1 MKQFYLFALLFF
13 CSFPAFSAT
22 PLTGASQSGTSNSL
36 KVDWGETDV
45 NLSSPLVSLNRYQIS
60 YNEVGQS
67 PILIDDI
74 SNSSRTYTITGLT
87 YGKTYEVRV
96 VEVIRITIPPSP
108 FTPPF
113 LETFTASA
121 PLTVSLVS
129 PNNPPVARCQ
139 NVTKRAD
146 GNCTATI
153 TASEVN
159 NGSSDP
165 ENGALTYS
173 LNMSGP
179 FGIGTHTVTLTV
191 TDSGGLSSTCN
202 ATITVTDGTPPEIQ
216 VKDAAVFLDV
226 NGAAII
232 TLNDV
237 AVGFSDACGTVSNVS
252 IDKTTF
258 GCGDLGEQNVTLTV
272 TDNAGNVARKT
283 VKVTVKDNIVPV
295 IFIPAQTY
303 QLAAN
308 GTATLRDD
316 TMRRSI
322 VDNCGVTEVKA
333 SKITFDKNDIGTN
346 EVLVTAKDASRN
358 EAAQTIF
365 VTIVDAAPPTVN
377 VKDAIIYLN
386 AAGGATLRIEDV
398 NNGSTD
404 NVGIGD
410 LQLSKT
416 EFDCT
421 NIGDNVVSLYVW
433 DVSGNFSV
441 ATPKVTVVDSISP
454 TVNLKPTVLPLD
466 ASGRAILTVPMI
478 EELLADNCIITEV
491 RFSQAEFS
499 KDDLGERKIQI
510 FVTDGGGNQTVADV
524 MLTVVD
530 VTAPIVSA
538 QDITLFADASGT
550 ADLLISEV
558 TATIIEAVGLDS
570 TYLSQSNFVCE
581 GDTTIFKVLLTAI
594 DKSRNVGV
602 DTFTVTVCDT
612 LSNRTLRGGE
622 EVVEGRR
629 NAVDFTS
636 KSAKTISA
644 ESEWTEEPMGEFYTF
659 GPNPTEGEV
668 RVFFKSSLA
677 ILPSVSLTNLS
688 GSTVHLWEKP
698 QLIND
703 QTLRLNLESCNAGIY
718 LLSIRQGLQVKTVKI
733 VKE

>member
-1 MKQFYLFALLFF
+1 MKQIYLVALFLFF
-13 CSFPAFSAT
+13 TIPVFSTT
-22 PLTGASQSGTSNSL
+22 PLTGVSQVGTTNSIRL
-36 KVDWGETDV
+36 TWGETDV
-45 NLSSPLVSLNRYQIS
+45 NLSSPDVSLNRYQIS
-60 YNEVGQS
+60 YGEIGQT
-67 PILIDDI
+67 PTIIDDI
-74 SNSSRTYTITGLT
+74 SSTLREYTVTGLSF
-87 YGKTYEVRV
+87 GKTYEVKII
-96 VEVIRITIPPSP
+96 EVIRVNIPPNP
-108 FTPPF
+108 FTPPYIDNF
-113 LETFTASA
+113 NPSS
-121 PLTVSLVS
+121 PLSVTVVVGNL
-129 PNNPPVARCQ
+129 PPVARCQ
-139 NVTKRAD
+139 NITKSAGSD
-146 GNCTATI
+146 CSITI
-153 TASEVN
+153 TASEIN

-165 ENGALTYS
+165 ENGMLTYS
-173 LNMSGP
+173 LNTSGP
-179 FGIGTHTVTLTV
+179 FGIGTHTVTLMV
-191 TDSGGLSSTCN
+191 TDIGGLSSTCN
-202 ATITVTDGTPPEIQ
+202 ATITITDGTPPEIQ
-216 VKDAAVFLDV
+216 VKDATIFLDV
-226 NGAAII
+226 NGAASI

-322 VDNCGVTEVKA
+322 VDNCGVTEVRA

-346 EVLVTAKDASRN
+346 EVLVTAKDASGN

-365 VTIVDAAPPTVN
+365 VTIVDATPPTVN

-410 LQLSKT
+410 LQLSRT

-454 TVNLKPTVLPLD
+454 TVNVKPTVLPLD
-466 ASGRAILTVPMI
+466 ASGKAILSVPMI

-530 VTAPIVSA
+530 ITAPVVSA
-538 QDITLFADASGT
+538 QDITLFADASRT

-612 LSNRTLRGGE
+612 LSNRTLRSGE
-622 EVVEGRR
+622 VLEGRG

-659 GPNPTEGEV
+659 GPNPTDGEV

-688 GSTVHLWEKP
+688 GRTVHLSDKP